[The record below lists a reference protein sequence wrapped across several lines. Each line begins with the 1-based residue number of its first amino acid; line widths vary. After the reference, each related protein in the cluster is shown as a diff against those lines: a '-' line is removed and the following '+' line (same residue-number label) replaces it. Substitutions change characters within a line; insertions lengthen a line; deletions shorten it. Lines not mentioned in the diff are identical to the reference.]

1 MIAAPPARGP
11 GQPEGHGAVHL
22 ALGRGRR
29 GRGQVR
35 EDGETWTRI
44 SRNIYNVYN
53 ILNIYTSYNI

>member
-22 ALGRGRR
+22 ALGRGSR

-35 EDGETWTRI
+35 EDGET
-44 SRNIYNVYN
+44 
-53 ILNIYTSYNI
+53 